1 MAKKKTKIQKTFID
15 HGFGFPVVLVDVPM
29 VQTRGIW
36 TPNINYKKYAN
47 AVLEALAH
55 KPARLTGNEIKFI
68 RHKFEMTLQEF
79 AKRFGQK
86 SHQAV
91 MKWEEFKNKPTSML
105 WTTEKDIRL
114 AIIRSI
120 HRSAAKFV
128 DAYEELKDQMP
139 AKDKKVTIEA
149 DLIAA

>member
-1 MAKKKTKIQKTFID
+1 MKQKTKIQKSFVD
-15 HGFGFPVVLVDVPM
+15 YGFGFPVVLLDVPM
-29 VQTRGIW
+29 IEVQGKW
-36 TPNINYKKYAN
+36 TPHLNYKKYAN

-91 MKWEEFKNKPTSML
+91 MKWEDFGDKPTSIL
-105 WTTEKDIRL
+105 WPTEKDIRL
-114 AIIRSI
+114 AIIHSVQK
-120 HRSAAKFV
+120 SASKFV
-128 DAYEELKDQMP
+128 ELYDELIDQMP
-139 AKDKKVTIEA
+139 NSDERVTIEA
-149 DLIAA
+149 EMVAA